1 MDEAHAP
8 HVGIDVSKDRL
19 DVHIRPGGR
28 RLAFAR
34 DEEGLDALRAELV
47 VLAPALIVLEATGG
61 YEITVAAAL
70 AAARLPVAVVNPR
83 QVRAYAKA
91 IGRLAKTDRLD
102 AEVIALFAEQVHPEP
117 RAIPDAATLAL
128 AELVARRRQIVDMI
142 GAETN
147 RRARV
152 RDPRIRARLDRHIA
166 WLKAEVED
174 VERDLDEAVRASPLW
189 RHTEELL
196 TSVPGVGPTTARVLI
211 ADLPELGSLDRRR
224 LAALVGVAP
233 LNRDSGAFRGR
244 RFIQGGRANV
254 RRTLYMAALT
264 AIRHNPAIAALYER
278 LVAAGKPGKLALTA
292 CIRKLL
298 TILNAVIRDQRK
310 WQSA

>member
-1 MDEAHAP
+1 MDEAQVR

-19 DVHIRPGGR
+19 DVHVRPEGR

-34 DEEGLDALRAELV
+34 DQAGLDALCAEL
-47 VLAPALIVLEATGG
+47 LSTPPAVIVLEATGG
-61 YEITVAAAL
+61 YEIAVAAAL
-70 AAARLPVAVVNPR
+70 AAAHLSVAVVNPR

-102 AEVIALFAEQVHPEP
+102 AEVIALFAEQVRPPP
-117 RAIPDAATLAL
+117 RPVPDAATLA
-128 AELVARRRQIVDMI
+128 ELVGRRRQLVDMI

-147 RRARV
+147 RRSRA

-166 WLKAEVED
+166 WLRAEVD
-174 VERDLDEAVRASPLW
+174 DIERDLDQAVRASPVG
-189 RHTEELL
+189 RPTEDLP
-196 TSVPGVGPTTARVLI
+196 TSVPGIGATTARVLI

-233 LNRDSGAFRGR
+233 LNRDSGTFRGR
-244 RFIQGGRANV
+244 RFTQGGRADV
-254 RRTLYMAALT
+254 RRTLYMATLT
-264 AIRHNPAIAALYER
+264 AIRRNPPVAALHER
-278 LVAAGKPGKLALTA
+278 RVAAGKPGKLALTA

-298 TILNAVIRDQRK
+298 TILNAVLRDQRP
-310 WQSA
+310 WQTA

>member
-1 MDEAHAP
+1 MDDAHAV

-19 DVHIRPGGR
+19 DVHVRPTGQSSMQP
-28 RLAFAR
+28 R
-34 DEEGLDALRAELV
+34 DDAGLDALCADLQA
-47 VLAPALIVLEATGG
+47 LAPRLIVLEATGG
-61 YEITVAAAL
+61 YEIAVAAAL

-83 QVRAYAKA
+83 QIRAYAKA

-102 AEVIALFAEQVHPEP
+102 AELIARFAEQVRPEP
-117 RAIPDAATLAL
+117 RPLADAPTLAL
-128 AELVARRRQIVDMI
+128 AELVARRRQLVDMI

-147 RRARV
+147 RRSRV
-152 RDPRIRARLDRHIA
+152 RDPRLRARLDRHIA
-166 WLKAEVED
+166 WLRAEVED
-174 VERDLDEAVRASPLW
+174 VERDLDDAIRASPAW
-189 RHTEELL
+189 REAEQLL

-244 RFIQGGRANV
+244 RFTQGGRADV
-254 RRTLYMAALT
+254 RRCLYMAALT
-264 AIRHNPAIAALYER
+264 ATRHNPAVNALYER

-298 TILNAVIRDQRK
+298 TILNAIMRDRRP